1 MEDEDGSSRSLL
13 QERAAG
19 QGAGVSRPS
28 QGLWAA
34 DCVVESIGLGL
45 VGSDFQPCLLVT
57 GCEFLSLSET
67 RPSHLP
73 DEGLRVEGGSL

>member
-1 MEDEDGSSRSLL
+1 MVDEDGSSGSLL

-28 QGLWAA
+28 QGLGAA

-45 VGSDFQPCLLVT
+45 VGSDF
-57 GCEFLSLSET
+57 
-67 RPSHLP
+67 
-73 DEGLRVEGGSL
+73 